1 MKRIEGVAVVAVLAL
16 LVALTSL
23 DLTSH
28 RLFVVGGA
36 SMEPAI
42 PKGSLVIVRATYPA
56 ALTVGDVVTYQHRG
70 GTVTHRIA
78 AVEEYGDAR
87 IFTTRGDAN
96 DAADPDAVAFDDR
109 VGLVVAQLPIA
120 GYLVAFVQAYGRLLS
135 LAVAVVI
142 AFWALRRARSRPF
155 PLPAGA

>member
-1 MKRIEGVAVVAVLAL
+1 
-16 LVALTSL
+16 
-23 DLTSH
+23 
-28 RLFVVGGA
+28 
-36 SMEPAI
+36 
-42 PKGSLVIVRATYPA
+42 VIVRATYPA

-78 AVEEYGDAR
+78 VVEEYGDAR
-87 IFTTRGDAN
+87 VFTTRGDAN

-120 GYLVAFVQAYGRLLS
+120 GYLVAFLQAYGRLLS
-135 LAVAVVI
+135 LAVAAVI

-155 PLPAGA
+155 PLSAGA